1 LDLESQHEYRR
12 NEYIQTATITVSTAE
27 DNRAECEKNPRFR
40 SIIFDNYAE
49 SGKKLKIPHD

>member
-1 LDLESQHEYRR
+1 MNIEGMNTFKRQP
-12 NEYIQTATITVSTAE
+12 ITVSTAE